1 MLVLHRSRE
10 AAEVRLSRRGSRS
23 AGAVARGMVEDRVA
37 ETDQGSTWRSA
48 EAVGL
53 KKLAVAAGNETASG
67 AKQTAQLAA
76 VCMIRPDSAGD
87 PGVEDDGADLVLAGT
102 GLFEVENPKH
112 VHPARD
118 LLRRSQCQ
126 WPRSDRKTGTSGQ
139 SEEALGRG
147 NAEPPEPIRFN
158 HDGQR
163 RPIPRRVRA
172 GQQQT
177 VFRVAG
183 KSQDQM
189 EAFIRAE
196 CRQVARPGQGI
207 EAEFRVGTGWGGYQA
222 HQIDEQLRAPEQEGF
237 IAAKIWVLQD
247 FATPSDG
254 PSRPADAHR
263 PVAQPSWP
271 HRRGNRGCGAG
282 TPMPSRCGR
291 VPSCT
296 GTRPAA
302 A

>member
-1 MLVLHRSRE
+1 M
-10 AAEVRLSRRGSRS
+10 
-23 AGAVARGMVEDRVA
+23 
-37 ETDQGSTWRSA
+37 
-48 EAVGL
+48 
-53 KKLAVAAGNETASG
+53 KKIAVAAGNETASG
-67 AKQTAQLAA
+67 AKQAPQLAA

-87 PGVEDDGADLVLAGT
+87 PGAEDDGADLVLAGT
-102 GLFEVENPKH
+102 GLFEVESPEH
-112 VHPARD
+112 VRPARD
-118 LLRRSQCQ
+118 LLRRNQCQ

-147 NAEPPEPIRFN
+147 DPEPPEPIRFN

-247 FATPSDG
+247 FATPNDG
-254 PSRPADAHR
+254 RRRQANVLR
-263 PVAQPSWP
+263 PVAQWIWP
-271 HRRGNRGCGAG
+271 RRRDNRGCGAG
-282 TPMPSRCGR
+282 TPMPSRSGR
-291 VPSCT
+291 VPSCID
-296 GTRPAA
+296 TRPEAA
-302 A
+302 